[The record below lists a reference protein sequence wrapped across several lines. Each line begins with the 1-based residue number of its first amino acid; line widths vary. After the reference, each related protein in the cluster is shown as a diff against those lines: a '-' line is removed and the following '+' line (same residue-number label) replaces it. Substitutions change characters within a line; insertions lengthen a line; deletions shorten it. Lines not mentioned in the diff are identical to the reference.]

1 MKLHY
6 TNVLLFSLP
15 LNILVSSSY
24 VHNNNKL
31 YNTPHHIPTTTS
43 RMLSE
48 CDLYVSSYD
57 YDPEMKSVKE
67 NFDRQTSQRFEE
79 YNERMNR
86 KRQKYKEQCEKDVQ
100 QIILKDKVQKSLK
113 EKVEKYCLRCGCG
126 LGCGVL
132 PVWGLVSGLWYAAW
146 KNYVAGV
153 ATKAAT
159 RAGIA
164 KAIEGL
170 GDIFGL
176 EELTAIDWPKMIH
189 AGNYSDKMSL
199 IDIMNTINIM
209 CGDGQAPGESL
220 FCTAS
225 SGYTGRDAVFTTA
238 ISKKAVGVAVDAGE
252 AARFAE
258 AKEAAS
264 FLPKT
269 IMLSNNIV
277 ASIVAIVVIVLVM
290 FIIYLILRY
299 RRKKKMKKKTTIH
312 KIIKRIDI
320 MCLVFLI
327 CSSVYEKYLV
337 QHTMFSIIKNY
348 IFFYVLYL
356 YI

>member
-1 MKLHY
+1 EY
-6 TNVLLFSLP
+6 
-15 LNILVSSSY
+15 
-24 VHNNNKL
+24 NKNKP
-31 YNTPHHIPTTTS
+31 YIKPHTPTTTS
-43 RMLSE
+43 RVLSE
-48 CDLYVSSYD
+48 CGIQTSIYD
-57 YDPEMKSVKE
+57 NDPEMRSVKE
-67 NFDRQTSQRFEE
+67 NFNRHTSERFEE
-79 YNERMNR
+79 YDERMNDKRR
-86 KRQKYKEQCEKDVQ
+86 KRKEQCDKDIQ
-100 QIILKDKVQKSLK
+100 KIILKDKIEKSLT
-113 EKVEKYCLRCGCG
+113 EKVEKVCLRCGCG

-159 RAGIA
+159 KAGIA

-299 RRKKKMKKKTTIH
+299 RRKKKMKKKQQYT
-312 KIIKRIDI
+312 KLLK
-320 MCLVFLI
+320 
-327 CSSVYEKYLV
+327 E
-337 QHTMFSIIKNY
+337 
-348 IFFYVLYL
+348 
-356 YI
+356 

>member
-6 TNVLLFSLP
+6 PKILFFIP
-15 LNILVSSSY
+15 LNILITSSSY
-24 VHNNNKL
+24 EYNKNKP
-31 YNTPHHIPTTTS
+31 YIKPHTPTTTS
-43 RMLSE
+43 RVLSE
-48 CDLYVSSYD
+48 CGIQTSIYD
-57 YDPEMKSVKE
+57 NDPEMRSVKE
-67 NFDRQTSQRFEE
+67 NFNRHTSERFEE
-79 YNERMNR
+79 YDERMNDKRR
-86 KRQKYKEQCEKDVQ
+86 KR
-100 QIILKDKVQKSLK
+100 
-113 EKVEKYCLRCGCG
+113 
-126 LGCGVL
+126 CGVYCW
-132 PVWGLVSGLWYAAW
+132 VWSVVYGMPHG
-146 KNYVAGV
+146 KIMCRC

-159 RAGIA
+159 KAGIA

-299 RRKKKMKKKTTIH
+299 RRKKKMKKKQQYT
-312 KIIKRIDI
+312 KLLK
-320 MCLVFLI
+320 
-327 CSSVYEKYLV
+327 E
-337 QHTMFSIIKNY
+337 
-348 IFFYVLYL
+348 
-356 YI
+356 